1 MKMLITDLD
10 GTLAGSDRAVSPA
23 NRACLEELG
32 RKGVLRVVAT
42 GRSLY
47 SALQVLEPE
56 FPIDY
61 LAFSAGAGI
70 MEWGKRR
77 IVAARHLEPEQTRSA
92 ASALLEAEA
101 DFMIHREIPRSHH
114 FFYYGDGAGNPDF
127 LRRLEIY
134 REFAEPGPPET
145 PEIEACQ
152 LVAVLSPE
160 MTGLFA
166 SLAKS
171 LPGLKVIRSTSPLD
185 RASTWLEVYHPEVAK
200 SAAAEWIAARHGVR
214 REETAGV
221 GNDYNDLDLLEWV
234 GNPFVVA
241 NAPEDLRK
249 RFPGVASNDEGGFP
263 DSVRIAFA

>member
-1 MKMLITDLD
+1 MLVTDLD
-10 GTLAGSDRAVSPA
+10 GTLAGSDRAVSSA
-23 NRACLEELG
+23 NRECLEELG

-56 FPIDY
+56 FPLDY

-77 IVAARHLEPEQTRSA
+77 IVAVRHLDPEKTRA
-92 ASALLEAEA
+92 AAAALLEAEA
-101 DFMIHREIPRSHH
+101 DFMVHREIPRSHH
-114 FFYYGDGAGNPDF
+114 FFYYGDGDGNPDF

-134 REFAEPGPPET
+134 REFAKPGPPAP
-145 PEIEACQ
+145 PEIESCQ
-152 LVAVLSPE
+152 LVAVLPPE

-185 RASTWLEVYHPEVAK
+185 RASIWLEVYHPEVAK
-200 SAAAEWIAARHGVR
+200 STAAAWIAGRHEVR
-214 REETAGV
+214 REETTGV

-241 NAPEDLRK
+241 NAPEDLHK
-249 RFPGVASNDEGGFP
+249 RFPEVASNDEGGFLEA
-263 DSVRIAFA
+263 VRIAFA